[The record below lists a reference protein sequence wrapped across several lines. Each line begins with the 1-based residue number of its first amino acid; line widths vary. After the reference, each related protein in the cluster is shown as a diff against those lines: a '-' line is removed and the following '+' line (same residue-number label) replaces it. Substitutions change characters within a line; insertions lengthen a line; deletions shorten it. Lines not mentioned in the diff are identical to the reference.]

1 MAFGNKGGGSRTGPK
16 YPQQVTVGV
25 TDEHLKFLK
34 SRSII
39 SLADAL
45 RDCIEACMKK
55 EPGAAGELAGPSLTG
70 ERIGAPGG
78 GTPISPRDAV
88 ISCEG

>member
-34 SRSII
+34 SRSVI

-45 RDCIEACMKK
+45 RDCIEECMKK
-55 EPGAAGELAGPSLTG
+55 KPGAAGELAGPSLQ
-70 ERIGAPGG
+70 ERESVHREEAHRYHRA
-78 GTPISPRDAV
+78 TR
-88 ISCEG
+88 